1 MGASAQ
7 GRLVTTGASPAHRR
21 YSTGASGASPAHRRY
36 STGPGASLP
45 SPSLLRVEDV
55 AEGVPLGKLP
65 LVQVHADGVV
75 LLHGLVE
82 HALHVAVRACAW
94 GGDRVGCCVPQAEAE
109 AEAEALGFR
118 DPAKCEER
126 VGGGGARLGY
136 VSRGNV
142 LGRGREVGG

>member
-7 GRLVTTGASPAHRR
+7 GRLVTT
-21 YSTGASGASPAHRRY
+21 GASPAHRRY

-109 AEAEALGFR
+109 AEAEAWGFR

>member
-1 MGASAQ
+1 M
-7 GRLVTTGASPAHRR
+7 
-21 YSTGASGASPAHRRY
+21 
-36 STGPGASLP
+36 
-45 SPSLLRVEDV
+45 

-94 GGDRVGCCVPQAEAE
+94 GGDRVGCCVPQAEAW
-109 AEAEALGFR
+109 GFR

-126 VGGGGARLGY
+126 VGGGWARLGY